1 MLRAVAHGGPQRK
14 LIQPDELSVYD
25 VSPRHRG
32 RFQAERP
39 GRLEEAVRSARLAV
53 QPHAAWIPGVA
64 GRVSSAVRSVA
75 TFSVESYRF
84 LREPPATFFPRLGFI
99 SGAGLLG
106 LLLSLRGSRAR
117 RWLSGGSATALAAS
131 ICYPESAVSIA
142 QAGAEKTLAASMAA
156 VTWGASLWKAAPPT
170 QQQPQQ
176 QPQPQPQQPP
186 PSHAHPA
193 TAGVTLSPAAR
204 DTEGGVETP
213 TGKGPAHAAFQPDPK
228 LSDHGQ
234 ADAADR
240 DLYTTRSQQ

>member
-1 MLRAVAHGGPQRK
+1 M
-14 LIQPDELSVYD
+14 SVYD

-39 GRLEEAVRSARLAV
+39 GRLEEAVR
-53 QPHAAWIPGVA
+53 
-64 GRVSSAVRSVA
+64 VS
-75 TFSVESYRF
+75 
-84 LREPPATFFPRLGFI
+84 
-99 SGAGLLG
+99 
-106 LLLSLRGSRAR
+106 
-117 RWLSGGSATALAAS
+117 LAAS
-131 ICYPESAVSIA
+131 PTLCDPSQRSVV
-142 QAGAEKTLAASMAA
+142 AGAEKTLAASMAA

-176 QPQPQPQQPP
+176 PQPP